1 MMKSILLGCALALVS
16 TATHSACLYGSA
28 VNSDGSKIDGSA
40 KVSTSWNGKQA
51 FPRNGKYQL
60 CLGSNPKA
68 SITVY
73 LDGRKY
79 TQIHVNGDTRLDLR
93 R

>member
-1 MMKSILLGCALALVS
+1 MRVLALSCALCFVSS
-16 TATHSACLYGSA
+16 TAFGACLYGTA
-28 VNSDGSKIDGSA
+28 VNSDGSKINGSA
-40 KVSTSWNGKQA
+40 KVSTSWNGKVA
-51 FPRNGKYQL
+51 YPRNGKYEL

-79 TQIHVNGDTRLDLR
+79 TQIYVSGDTRLDMR
-93 R
+93 RR